1 MDLSRICAKDKLG
14 ERIYEI
20 RKQNEYSQEEFA
32 DLLGVPRNAVSRW
45 ETNKQKP
52 NSEDI
57 IKIARKFDI
66 SCDTILMGVMPKH
79 IEINQITGLNE
90 KSIEC
95 LNNIKKSRKS
105 LMNTINIV
113 FSNLNVATVLF
124 KCIDLYAHLI
134 IPKVVEYENGTRV
147 GRLSTHFTDEETL
160 FKFAISEQIFKILS
174 YVRKTYF
181 DKRCNIYEKYEEEY
195 IFELEEKLKE
205 ITIATK
211 EFEPKALRDLTFDE
225 DESI

>member
-32 DLLGVPRNAVSRW
+32 ALLGVPRNAVSRW
-45 ETNKQKP
+45 ETDKQKP

-57 IKIARKFDI
+57 INIARIFNI

-79 IEINQITGLNE
+79 TEINQITGLNE
-90 KSIEC
+90 KSIKC
-95 LNNIKKSRKS
+95 LNDIKKTRKS
-105 LMNTINIV
+105 LMDTINIV
-113 FSNLNVATVLF
+113 FSNQNAIFILF

-147 GRLSTHFTDEETL
+147 GRLSTYFTDEETL
-160 FKFAISEQIFKILS
+160 FKIAISEQIFKILS

-181 DKRCNIYEKYEEEY
+181 DKRCNIYEEYEKEY
-195 IFELEEKLKE
+195 ILELEEKLKE
-205 ITIATK
+205 LTIATE
-211 EFEPKALRDLTFDE
+211 EFEPEALRDLIFTE
-225 DESI
+225 DEII

>member
-20 RKQNEYSQEEFA
+20 RKQNERSQKEFA
-32 DLLGVPRNAVSRW
+32 DLLGVTRNTVSRW
-45 ETNKQKP
+45 ETDKQKP

-57 IKIARKFDI
+57 INIARTFDI
-66 SCDTILMGVMPKH
+66 SCDTILMGVIPKH
-79 IEINQITGLNE
+79 TEINQITGLNE

-95 LNNIKKSRKS
+95 LNNIKKTRKS

-113 FSNLNVATVLF
+113 FSNQNAISILF

-160 FKFAISEQIFKILS
+160 FKIAISEQIFKILS
-174 YVRKTYF
+174 YVRKIYF
-181 DKRCNIYEKYEEEY
+181 DKRCNIYEEYEKEY
-195 IFELEEKLKE
+195 ILELEEKLKE
-205 ITIATK
+205 ITIATEK
-211 EFEPKALRDLTFDE
+211 FEPEALRDLIITE
-225 DESI
+225 DEII